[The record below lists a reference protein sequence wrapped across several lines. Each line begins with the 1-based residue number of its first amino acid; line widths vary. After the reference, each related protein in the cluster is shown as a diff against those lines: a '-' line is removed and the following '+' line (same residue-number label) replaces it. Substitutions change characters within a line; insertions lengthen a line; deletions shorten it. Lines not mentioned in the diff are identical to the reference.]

1 MDTLIARPFIVIICC
16 LLCGACYQ
24 YGHLHRVRRTLLT
37 REGIVSFR
45 LEASRQV
52 LEGRTRT
59 RTLRVLAIPLRMI
72 SAPHHADELAATASA
87 EPPAVLEK
95 YPYPSAY
102 YYYYYY
108 QAICDA

>member
-24 YGHLHRVRRTLLT
+24 YGHRVRRTLLT

-59 RTLRVLAIPLRMI
+59 RTLLVLAIPLRMI
-72 SAPHHADELAATASA
+72 SGPHHAGELAATASA
-87 EPPAVLEK
+87 GPRPAVL
-95 YPYPSAY
+95 
-102 YYYYYY
+102 
-108 QAICDA
+108 

>member
-24 YGHLHRVRRTLLT
+24 YGHRVRRTLLT

-72 SAPHHADELAATASA
+72 SAPHHAGELAATASA
-87 EPPAVLEK
+87 GPPAAGVLEK
-95 YPYPSAY
+95 YPYPYPSSPY
-102 YYYYYY
+102 SLLDY
-108 QAICDA
+108 

>member
-72 SAPHHADELAATASA
+72 SAPHHAGELAATASSRRRA
-87 EPPAVLEK
+87 EPDTGNSLAVLYRYGTIGNK
-95 YPYPSAY
+95 
-102 YYYYYY
+102 
-108 QAICDA
+108 